1 MKNAA
6 LNDVNKFGKPS
17 SGCRTK
23 KGQYS
28 SQFPRRAVVKNI
40 ETAGQLHS
48 SPMLVRFC
56 SKSCMLGFSLM

>member
-6 LNDVNKFGKPS
+6 LSDVNKFGKPS
-17 SGCRTK
+17 CGRRTK

-28 SQFPRRAVVKNI
+28 SQFPRRAVVKNV

-48 SPMLVRFC
+48 SPMLE
-56 SKSCMLGFSLM
+56 GQNT